1 MRQLI
6 LFGFLTALLP
16 SCARPGGELPP
27 GIPAVCESSQS
38 PIKNALAE
46 MVREGFS
53 KSRPDDPPDR
63 RGQLHEPRRQELI
76 KKMKRTAKGEISSD
90 QECNHVA
97 ENICKVELHCTE
109 RVPNDPTARKRYT
122 LLLEKISGS
131 LVPLQLTF
139 RFEDNSPN
147 PRTGKI
153 DESLIFENGRLWDIM
168 DKLNQEK

>member
-1 MRQLI
+1 VRQI
-6 LFGFLTALLP
+6 IIFGFLTALLP
-16 SCARPGGELPP
+16 SCARPGGELAP
-27 GIPAVCESSQS
+27 GVLAVCESSQS

-53 KSRPDDPPDR
+53 KSRQDDPPDR
-63 RGQLHEPRRQELI
+63 RDQLHEPRRQELI
-76 KKMKRTAKGEISSD
+76 KIMKRMAKRRISSD
-90 QECNHVA
+90 QECKSFA
-97 ENICKVELHCTE
+97 KTLCKATLYCTE
-109 RVPNDPTARKRYT
+109 RVPNDPAARTRYT
-122 LLLEKISGS
+122 LLLEKVSGS

-168 DKLNQEK
+168 DKLDQEK